1 MENAKRRMHKHSSF
15 KLSITNSFPKRK
27 QAPDLRA
34 LWLTI
39 FWQRGASFPTCDV
52 YGNQPCCKRQ
62 KAFKV
67 IRLSYSDTEQ
77 SKLQGIHCV
86 DCQIFHFFIPVNQLL
101 PLCRCSGG
109 GIRVRESRI
118 YATKEE
124 AEKAVGKNT
133 AKKETGRYLDISSE

>member
-1 MENAKRRMHKHSSF
+1 MHKNSIESYWTNDIIRMWKNSKRRMHKHSSF
-15 KLSITNSFPKRK
+15 KLSITN
-27 QAPDLRA
+27 
-34 LWLTI
+34 
-39 FWQRGASFPTCDV
+39 SFPTCDV

-67 IRLSYSDTEQ
+67 IRLSYYDTEQ

-133 AKKETGRYLDISSE
+133 TKKETGRYLDISSE